1 MNYGIMMNG
10 ILTIARK
17 DIRIYYRKAPVFIFG
32 LILPTFL
39 FFAFFVGRQLDIPK
53 YFPGFLAMSLFFTSS
68 SVGPLIVPWE
78 KLSGTFER
86 LLSMPVNVTTI
97 VIGDALAGALFG
109 LLISTIIGGL
119 GIILLGLAVTNIF
132 LLIVLFVVGNLCFAA
147 LGVLLS
153 SFGGRVPA
161 NIMMLAALV
170 RFPLIFISGI
180 FIPLSEMTGLG
191 MIIAYCSPLTY
202 LVDGLNASMGQA
214 PFLGW
219 AVDLLLLVL
228 FTVVFL
234 YSATK
239 VLQRNM
245 MKGL

>member
-1 MNYGIMMNG
+1 
-10 ILTIARK
+10 
-17 DIRIYYRKAPVFIFG
+17 VFIFG

-78 KLSGTFER
+78 KQAGTFER
-86 LLSMPVNVTTI
+86 LLSMPVNVATI

-109 LLISTIIGGL
+109 MLISTIIGVL
-119 GIILLGLAVTNIF
+119 GILLLGLTVTNVL
-132 LLIVLFVVGNLCFAA
+132 LLIVLFVLGNMCFAA

-180 FIPLSEMTGLG
+180 FIPLSEMTEPGVF
-191 MIIAYCSPLTY
+191 ITYASPLTY
-202 LVDGLNASMGQA
+202 LVDGLNASLGQA

-228 FTVVFL
+228 FTLAFL
-234 YSATK
+234 YGATK

>member
-1 MNYGIMMNG
+1 MNYQIMLNG
-10 ILTIARK
+10 ILTVARK

-78 KLSGTFER
+78 KQSGTFER
-86 LLSMPVNVTTI
+86 LLSMPVNVATI

-109 LLISTIIGGL
+109 LLISTIIGVL
-119 GIILLGLAVTNIF
+119 GIVLLGLTVTNIF
-132 LLIVLFVVGNLCFAA
+132 LLIVLFVVGNMCFAG

-153 SFGGRVPA
+153 SFGGRAPA

-170 RFPLIFISGI
+170 RFPLIFISGV
-180 FIPLSEMTGLG
+180 FIPLSELTVPGLYITYG
-191 MIIAYCSPLTY
+191 SPLTY
-202 LVDGLNASMGQA
+202 LVDGLNASLGQP

-219 AVDLLLLVL
+219 EVDLLLLVL
-228 FTVVFL
+228 FTLVFL
-234 YSATK
+234 YGATK

>member
-1 MNYGIMMNG
+1 MNYRLAANG
-10 ILTIARK
+10 VLVVARK

-39 FFAFFVGRQLDIPK
+39 FFAFFVGRELDIPR

-78 KLSGTFER
+78 KQAGTFER
-86 LLSMPVNVTTI
+86 LLSMPVSVATV

-109 LLISTIIGGL
+109 LLISSIIGGL
-119 GIILLGLAVTNIF
+119 GIALLGLTVTNAV
-132 LLIVLFVVGNLCFAA
+132 LLMALFFVGNLCFAA

-180 FIPLSEMTGLG
+180 FIPLSDMTAPGIYISYL
-191 MIIAYCSPLTY
+191 SPLTY
-202 LVDGLNASMGQA
+202 LVDGLNAAMGQA
-214 PFLGW
+214 PFFPWIVSLSVLLGFTALFLFG
-219 AVDLLLLVL
+219 AVAVL
-228 FTVVFL
+228 G
-234 YSATK
+234 
-239 VLQRNM
+239 RNT